1 MLSVRLQSS
10 LDYRAPPIHLL
21 CHILVAE
28 KVGYNEFV
36 NNTAVTVAT
45 TTTTTTT
52 AEGKC
57 VSSYQCQH
65 IVEKVKKNSFWDY
78 VFVGFKGFKGLNG

>member
-1 MLSVRLQSS
+1 LSVRLQSS

-45 TTTTTTT
+45 TTTTTT
-52 AEGKC
+52 EGKC

-65 IVEKVKKNSFWDY
+65 IVEKVKKKLFLGLSFLW
-78 VFVGFKGFKGLNG
+78 GLKDLKS

>member
-1 MLSVRLQSS
+1 
-10 LDYRAPPIHLL
+10 
-21 CHILVAE
+21 LVAE

-45 TTTTTTT
+45 TTTTTT

-65 IVEKVKKNSFWDY
+65 IVEKVKKTPFGIEFLW
-78 VFVGFKGFKGLNG
+78 GLKDLKA